1 MTKVLFIN
9 PPQSA
14 PAEFQ
19 YCNVKTPLGFIYM
32 AGVLEEHGFEVR
44 ILDCPL
50 DYQHHVP
57 VDASTIRIGTPWP
70 ETERIVREFQ
80 PDVIGVSCAYSAF
93 EADAFDLIGR
103 LKQAFSSIPIV
114 VGGAHTSANPAYV
127 LRNPDIAVAVIGEG
141 EISMLEIAQAV
152 RDGRALTDI
161 AGTAVRV
168 EGEVRVSPRREYIQD
183 LDRLHP
189 AWHLLDM
196 AAYFRHP
203 ANSEATLRRNSVD
216 LVTSRGCP
224 GRCVFCS
231 IVTVWGRGWR
241 SHGAQHVVDEI
252 EMLVRQHGAR
262 QFRIQDDNLTLKR
275 DRILAI
281 CDEIIRRG
289 LDIRWDTPNGVAIWT
304 LDEEVIAKMRAAGCY
319 RLTFGIES
327 GSARTQKYIGKIVPE
342 DKIRRLV
349 RCCHRHRVWACGTFI
364 IGFPDE
370 TLEDIRATE
379 RLILTSGINFA
390 FIYIAQPLP
399 GTRMMDDFRRHGLMD
414 NQHYGSMV
422 GHSEYDTLHFKA
434 SEINTLLRDIHRDF
448 YRRKFLAYLRPDILW
463 REILSKL
470 RTREEWAYFGRML
483 ATVLFSYRRRH
494 TAPVRD

>member
-19 YCNVKTPLGFIYM
+19 YCNIKTPLGFIYM

-50 DYQHHVP
+50 DHATHTP
-57 VDASTIRIGTPWP
+57 VDASTIRIGTALP
-70 ETERIVREFQ
+70 EIEALVRDFA
-80 PDVIGVSCAYSAF
+80 PAVIGVGCAYSAF
-93 EADAFDLIGR
+93 ESDSFALIDH
-103 LKQAFSSIPIV
+103 LKEWAPATPVV

-127 LRNPDIAVAVIGEG
+127 LRNPHIAVAVIGEG
-141 EISMLEIAQAV
+141 ETTMLEIAQAI
-152 RDGRALTDI
+152 RDGRPLTDI
-161 AGTAVRV
+161 RGTAVSIDGQIRLNP
-168 EGEVRVSPRREYIQD
+168 PRDYIQD
-183 LDRLHP
+183 LDSLHP
-189 AWHLLDM
+189 AWHLLDLP
-196 AAYFRHP
+196 AYFRHP
-203 ANSEATLRRNSVD
+203 ANSDATLRTNSVD

-241 SHGAQHVVDEI
+241 SHGARHVVDEI

-262 QFRIQDDNLTLKR
+262 QFRFQDDNLTLNR
-275 DRILAI
+275 DRILEI
-281 CDEIIRRG
+281 CDEIVRRK

-304 LDEEVIAKMRAAGCY
+304 LDEEVLLKMRQAGCY

-327 GSARTQKYIGKIVPE
+327 GSARTQKYIGKIVSE
-342 DKIRRLV
+342 DKIRHLV
-349 RCCHRHRVWACGTFI
+349 RCCHKFRIWACGTFI

-370 TLEDIRATE
+370 TLEDIRETE
-379 RLILTSGINFA
+379 RMILTSGINFA

-399 GTRMMDDFRRHGLMD
+399 GTRMMEDFRRLHLMD
-414 NQHYGSMV
+414 AQRFGSMI

-434 SEINTLLRDIHRDF
+434 PEINALLQDLHRKF
-448 YRRKFLAYLRPDILW
+448 YRRKYRSYLNPVLLW

-470 RTREEWAYFGRML
+470 RTPEEWRYFLRML

-494 TAPVRD
+494 TAPVS